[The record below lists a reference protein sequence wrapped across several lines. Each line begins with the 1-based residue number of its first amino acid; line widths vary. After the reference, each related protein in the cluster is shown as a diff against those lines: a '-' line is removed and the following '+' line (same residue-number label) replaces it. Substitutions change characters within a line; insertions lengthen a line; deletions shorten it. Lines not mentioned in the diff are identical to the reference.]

1 MTVAAIMQPTYLP
14 WAGYLAM
21 IEKVDI
27 FVFLDSVQFARRSW
41 QQRNRIKSANGELM
55 LTVPVHRKG
64 LRDQKIQNVRIERE
78 AGFANK
84 HIAAI
89 DMNYRGSAAFD
100 AASPELYDPVNGHE
114 KLCDLSLD
122 VIGWLY
128 GELGCK
134 TRQCG
139 SQRATEER
147 RAASV
152 VCREIGAD
160 TYLSAPASQIPGCIT
175 ASPGRVSRS
184 NITNTIIRFTRN
196 CTAPSCLR
204 FRRSICSLTAV
215 RRFARHCCPDCR
227 DKALCVIPARGGS
240 KGIPSKNTMAFAGIP
255 MICHSLGTATSP
267 MGWEIHVSTGKE
279 IVAVAEEAGRKPDF
293 QRPQNWRMIIRRS
306 SRW

>member
-100 AASPELYDPVNGHE
+100 AASPELYTILSNGHE

-122 VIGWLY
+122 VIGWLMVK
-128 GELGCK
+128 LGCN
-134 TRQCG
+134 TPTVRS
-139 SQRATEER
+139 SQLAATGKKD
-147 RAASV
+147 ALLLSI
-152 VCREIGAD
+152 CREIGAD
-160 TYLSAPASQIPGCIT
+160 TYLSAPASREYLDASQCFPGSGVEIEYHQYDHPVYPQLHG
-175 ASPGRVSRS
+175 AFISSLS
-184 NITNTIIRFTRN
+184 AIEMLFN
-196 CTAPSCLR
+196 CGSS
-204 FRRSICSLTAV
+204 FRQTLLSGLPR
-215 RRFARHCCPDCR
+215 
-227 DKALCVIPARGGS
+227 
-240 KGIPSKNTMAFAGIP
+240 
-255 MICHSLGTATSP
+255 
-267 MGWEIHVSTGKE
+267 
-279 IVAVAEEAGRKPDF
+279 
-293 QRPQNWRMIIRRS
+293 
-306 SRW
+306 